1 MHQRPG
7 AGWLLHPL
15 LDVAQPG
22 AFSKHTKPLYGVKV
36 DYYMI
41 TVANREQVIQV
52 IEKHRSTLALWILSM
67 CRISRRLV
75 LKSSLIVCASINAAG
90 LVTHGYSFLSS
101 FL

>member
-1 MHQRPG
+1 MHHCPG

-41 TVANREQVIQV
+41 SVANREQVIQV
-52 IEKHRSTLALWILSM
+52 IKKIQKHFSSVDIEY
-67 CRISRRLV
+67 V
-75 LKSSLIVCASINAAG
+75 LYLPPPCLKVITDCLR
-90 LVTHGYSFLSS
+90 
-101 FL
+101 